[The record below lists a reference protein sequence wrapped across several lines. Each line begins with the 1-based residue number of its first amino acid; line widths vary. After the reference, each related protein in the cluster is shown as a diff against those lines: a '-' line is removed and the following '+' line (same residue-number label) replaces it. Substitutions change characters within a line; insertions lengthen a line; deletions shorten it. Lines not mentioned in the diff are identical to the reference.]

1 MSIIAIFTTSLLLL
15 IFVLSVTV
23 IIYWHLATRGTWR
36 KWPAGQSLMALL
48 TIIALGFGW
57 GGVNRLLGDYAWKQS
72 ILLVLYGLFAV
83 GIAMI
88 GVTIHEEMAAGKKR
102 QAAKAPEDQTGL
114 ITIVVATTNEEKT
127 DGKL

>member
-1 MSIIAIFTTSLLLL
+1 MSMITIITTSLLLL

-23 IIYWHLATRGTWR
+23 ITYWHLATHGTWR

-57 GGVNRLLGDYAWKQS
+57 GGVNRLLGDYALKQP

-88 GVTIHEEMAAGKKR
+88 GVTIHKEMAAGKER
-102 QAAKAPEDQTGL
+102 QAAKAPEEQTGL
-114 ITIVVATTNEEKT
+114 ITIVVATTNEENT